1 MRSQAGIDLST
12 SPATAYDSWT
22 MKGIILA
29 GGTGSRLYPLT
40 LVSGKQLQPVYDKP
54 MIYYPLSMLMLAGIR
69 DILVISSPDALPM
82 FKTLFGDGSQWG
94 MRFSFAEQA
103 EPRGLADAFI
113 VGREFV
119 GDDTVALILGDN
131 IFYGHGLPDQL
142 RRAAQLD
149 DGGLIFAY
157 SVRDPERYGVIE
169 FDENGLAL
177 SIEEKPDKPKS
188 NYAVPGLY
196 FYDNQVLEIAAN
208 LPPSPRGEIE
218 ITDVNKTYL
227 AMNKLRVE
235 VLGRGTAWLDAGTH
249 ESLLQSSQF
258 VYALQ
263 ERQGMMISC
272 PEEIAYRMGYINTAQ
287 VREIAL
293 MMKGN
298 EYGQYLL
305 RLVEQ
310 DLAHTPFHQIK

>member
-1 MRSQAGIDLST
+1 
-12 SPATAYDSWT
+12 

-29 GGTGSRLYPLT
+29 GGKGTRLYPIT
-40 LVSGKQLQPVYDKP
+40 ISVSKQLQPVYDKP
-54 MIYYPLSMLMLAGIR
+54 MIYYPLSMLMLAGIQE
-69 DILVISSPDALPM
+69 ILIISSPDALPM
-82 FKTLFGDGSQWG
+82 FRTLFGDGSQWG
-94 MRFSFAEQA
+94 LQFSYAEQA

-113 VGREFV
+113 VGREFI
-119 GDDTVALILGDN
+119 GDDNVALILGDN
-131 IFYGHGLPDQL
+131 IFYGHGLPAQL
-142 RRAAQLD
+142 RRAAGLSE
-149 DGGLIFAY
+149 GGLIFAY
-157 SVRDPERYGVIE
+157 PVRDPERYGVIE

-177 SIEEKPDKPKS
+177 SIEEKPEKPKS

-196 FYDNQVLEIAAN
+196 FYDNTVVDIAAN
-208 LPPSPRGEIE
+208 LKPSPRGEIE
-218 ITDVNKTYL
+218 ITDINRTYL

-272 PEEIAYRMGYINTAQ
+272 PEEIAYRMGYITAQ
-287 VREIAL
+287 QVRDIGL
-293 MMKGN
+293 TMKGN
-298 EYGQYLL
+298 DYGQYLL

-310 DLAHTPFHQIK
+310 DLVHMPFHQIK